1 MTRLI
6 DDATVLAM
14 QEGVSRPVV
23 LVKIA
28 TPLIDILMTSSM
40 QDINFGG
47 DTYTYGTLGN
57 ISTISETDDIKDSSI
72 TLAFSAIDPAT
83 IAAIASPDFVNSLVS
98 VRIMF
103 FDNDWQSVGD
113 GLLYFEGGASSQ
125 NIALGVSAEIT
136 VNCKS
141 KLSTL
146 SRPRSERYSDQDQQA
161 KYPGD
166 LGMQYATTVSSKDI
180 VWPDS
185 AWFSQ

>member
-1 MTRLI
+1 MTRSI

-14 QEGVSRPVV
+14 QEGVTRPIV

-28 TPLIDILMTSSM
+28 TPSLDILMTSAM
-40 QDINFGG
+40 QDVDFGG

-57 ISTISETDDIKDSSI
+57 ISTISETDNLKDSSI
-72 TLAFSAIDPAT
+72 TLTFSAVDPAT
-83 IAAIASPDFVNSLVS
+83 IAAIASADFVNSPIT
-98 VRIMF
+98 VRVMF
-103 FDNDWQSVGD
+103 FDENWQTVGD
-113 GLLYFEGGASSQ
+113 GLLYFEGGAASQ

-180 VWPDS
+180 VWPSS
-185 AWFSQ
+185 AWFS